1 MNYYAFS
8 GLFVMIAS
16 LAMGFFVFLRNKKGS
31 INITF
36 LIFTLTIALWS
47 FGYFFWQIS
56 NNEQA
61 ALFWSRFLMAGAIF
75 IPPSYLHLTYN
86 LSLILSEKIKKLV
99 ICNYILSFI
108 FLIFDFTPLFINR
121 VEPILSFQYWPMPGL
136 VFHPFLALWL
146 ISMIYATYLLLSQ
159 SRRFDGV
166 MKLRMKWTALG
177 VLVGIIGGSTNYF
190 LWYQIPIPPVLS
202 ILASVYVFAVAYI
215 IFKK

>member
-56 NNEQA
+56 NNEQT
-61 ALFWSRFLMAGAIF
+61 ALFWSRFLIAGAIF

-99 ICNYILSFI
+99 IWSYALSFVFFI
-108 FLIFDFTPLFINR
+108 FNFTPLFINR
-121 VEPILSFQYWPMPGL
+121 VEPILSFKYWPMPGL

-146 ISMIYATYLLLSQ
+146 ISMIYATYLLLSN
-159 SRRFDGV
+159 SRHFEGIL
-166 MKLRMKWTALG
+166 KLRMKWTA
-177 VLVGIIGGSTNYF
+177 
-190 LWYQIPIPPVLS
+190 
-202 ILASVYVFAVAYI
+202 
-215 IFKK
+215 